1 MSSLVVTGNASGAAV
16 FTIAAPGTATN
27 RTLTLPDVTGTLAVQ
42 GAASINDIFYENGQ
56 AVTSNYTITTN
67 KNAMSAGPIT
77 INSGIT
83 VTIPSGSNWAI
94 V

>member
-1 MSSLVVTGNASGAAV
+1 MSSVTVTGNAAGAAV
-16 FTIAAPGTATN
+16 FTIAAPGTATS

-42 GAASINDIFYENGQ
+42 GASAVSDIFYENSQ
-56 AVTSNYTITTN
+56 AVTANYTITTN